1 MTLLAPTAL
10 ALLVI
15 ALPITVLYILKL
27 RMRQV
32 HVSSD
37 LFWQQIVQARPPR
50 SFWNRFRHPLSWLT
64 QILMLLAIV
73 AAAADPRWLSNAPQH
88 KLVIILDTSAS
99 MQAREASGQ
108 RLTLATDRA
117 RQIINALAPGSQA
130 AIIASDLYPR
140 IVCGMTDHIPDL
152 LRAISKVQP
161 SAAPGRPDLAVNAA
175 SQMLGNPNSGSILLL
190 TDGCFDQAALKDR
203 PELTIESIADDLPNV
218 GITEC
223 QALRNSDD
231 PLSAE
236 LLVSIRNA
244 SPLFAAASLELR
256 LAGKLS
262 NVTRVTLAPGENS
275 SRTFP
280 RIGPAG
286 GIWQAQLK
294 GIRFSAEANP
304 AEPAPNTA
312 PEIAD
317 ALEPDNSAVAVLP
330 DAPRQK
336 VLLVSPGNLF
346 VQKVLEADPLTELS
360 VLQQLPAENDW
371 PRDTIVILH
380 ELVPRQLP
388 PLPVLMLDPRSDCD
402 AWNVASTRDNP
413 LPAQTVTP
421 HPVTRNFRL
430 DDVLIPAVSELE
442 FNTSPQVLAAAED
455 GLPLCCL
462 LPRAIGPVVVVPL
475 QLTQSD
481 LAFRTVFPIL
491 ISNTLHWLSG
501 RTESSPSAIQAGQS
515 FIVPLPA
522 KSAQLTTS
530 TSPAQ
535 QSALLRSPSGIISR
549 IPVMTDGETPPIRT
563 AITGPL
569 REAGLWLAEATAG
582 PAGTPQISENAVP
595 IAVNVAA
602 PDETDLRPRTSFETS
617 SDAPQVSTSSAGRPP
632 WYWLCLAAVTLLTGE
647 WFLYQRRWIT

>member
-130 AIIASDLYPR
+130 AIIASDLHPR

-190 TDGCFDQAALKDR
+190 TDACFDKATLNGR

-346 VQKVLEADPLTELS
+346 IQKVLEADPLTELS

-582 PAGTPQISENAVP
+582 PAGTQQISSSAVP

>member
-130 AIIASDLYPR
+130 AIIASDLHPR

-175 SQMLGNPNSGSILLL
+175 SQMLGNPSSGSILLL
-190 TDGCFDQAALKDR
+190 TDACFDKATLNGR

-346 VQKVLEADPLTELS
+346 IQKVLEADPLTELS

-582 PAGTPQISENAVP
+582 PAGTQQISSSAVP

>member
-130 AIIASDLYPR
+130 AIIASDLHPR

-175 SQMLGNPNSGSILLL
+175 SQMLGNPSSGSILLL
-190 TDGCFDQAALKDR
+190 TDACFDKATLNGR

-294 GIRFSAEANP
+294 GIRFSPEANP

-346 VQKVLEADPLTELS
+346 IQKVLEADPLTELS

-582 PAGTPQISENAVP
+582 PAGTQQISSSAVP

>member
-50 SFWNRFRHPLSWLT
+50 SFWNQFRHPLSWLA
-64 QILMLLAIV
+64 QILILLAIV
-73 AAAADPRWLSNAPQH
+73 AAAADPRWLSSTPQH
-88 KLVIILDTSAS
+88 KLIIILDTSAS
-99 MQAREASGQ
+99 MQAHEASGQ
-108 RLTLATDRA
+108 RLTLAADRA

-130 AIIASDLYPR
+130 AIIASDLHPR

-175 SQMLGNPNSGSILLL
+175 SQMLGNPSSGSILLL
-190 TDGCFDQAALKDR
+190 TDGCFDHAALKDR

-218 GITEC
+218 GITGC

-294 GIRFSAEANP
+294 GIRFSAEANS

-312 PEIAD
+312 SEIAD
-317 ALEPDNSAVAVLP
+317 ALELDNSAIAVLP

-388 PLPVLMLDPRSDCD
+388 PLPVLMLDPRGNCD

-442 FNTSPQVLAAAED
+442 FTASTQVLAAAED

-501 RTESSPSAIQAGQS
+501 RTESNPSAIQAGQS
-515 FIVPLPA
+515 FSVPLPA
-522 KSAQLTTS
+522 KFAQLTTS

-535 QSALLRSPSGIISR
+535 QSALLRSPSGMISR
-549 IPVMTDGETPPIRT
+549 IPVMTDGETPPART

-569 REAGLWLAEATAG
+569 HEAGLWLAEATAG
-582 PAGTPQISENAVP
+582 AAGTQQISESAVP

-632 WYWLCLAAVTLLTGE
+632 WYWLCLAAVTLLMGE

>member
-130 AIIASDLYPR
+130 AIIASDLHPR

-175 SQMLGNPNSGSILLL
+175 SQMLGNPSSGSILLL
-190 TDGCFDQAALKDR
+190 TDACFDKATLNGR

-360 VLQQLPAENDW
+360 VLQQLPVENDW

>member
-190 TDGCFDQAALKDR
+190 TDACFDKATLNGR
-203 PELTIESIADDLPNV
+203 PELTIESIADNLPNV

-317 ALEPDNSAVAVLP
+317 ALELDNSAVAVLP

-582 PAGTPQISENAVP
+582 PAGTQQISSSAVP